1 MIKKYYKNILFFLVL
16 IIFLGVLFS
25 VVNRFGSDGLIEKIG
40 ARNSYLIMFVVA
52 FFGGFSA
59 WSSISFLATLIT
71 FSIGGLNP
79 IYLGVIAGGA
89 LAMGDGLMFYVG
101 SKGRE
106 LIVGKWGKKLEKFS
120 FSVEKK
126 IGKAMPFISYA
137 YIGLT
142 PFPNDFLIIFLAMI
156 KYPSKKMYVPII
168 FGDLTFALLVSVLA
182 SKGIMIFTSF
192 FSF

>member
-106 LIVGKWGKKLEKFS
+106 LIVGKWGRKLKRFS
-120 FSVEKK
+120 GFVEKK
-126 IGKAMPFISYA
+126 FSKIIPFIAYA

-142 PFPNDFLIIFLAMI
+142 PLPNDFLIIFLAMI
-156 KYPSKKMYVPII
+156 KYPLKKMYVPII
-168 FGDLTFALLVSVLA
+168 LGDLTFALLVSILA
-182 SKGIMIFTSF
+182 SKGILIFT
-192 FSF
+192 